1 MAWRRS
7 LGLVAVLSGLFARHE
22 SGLVLAAPARRDMVA
37 WTPIEVSR
45 TLTIGNSS
53 FFVPAEPV
61 ASLPGAP
68 LVAEIVPF
76 TVFPSNG
83 NGSLTEETLKQIV
96 GEWEAS
102 DDVFDSNFLQGT
114 FRDATLRRARRAGAD
129 AFISCVVLQ
138 LFWSRVRLLCL
149 PTCLRL
155 RSRSSVTKERK
166 WS

>member
-7 LGLVAVLSGLFARHE
+7 LGLVAVLSASLFARHD

-61 ASLPGAP
+61 ALLPGAP

-76 TVFPSNG
+76 AVFASNG
-83 NGSLTEETLKQIV
+83 NGSLTEEMLTKKV

-102 DDVFDSNFLQGT
+102 DDVFDSDFLQGAC
-114 FRDATLRRARRAGAD
+114 F
-129 AFISCVVLQ
+129 F
-138 LFWSRVRLLCL
+138 
-149 PTCLRL
+149 P
-155 RSRSSVTKERK
+155 
-166 WS
+166 